1 MHELIVPTEV
11 GILEIMQNG
20 SLSPNNYKK
29 LEIKNTN
36 QRTIGEYLDSDFPFQ
51 KGIEPG
57 SGAYVGK
64 SSQVFIRNSCI
75 DNIRFSHE
83 KEKCI
88 FLNPKYYDDSIV
100 DNEDILFC
108 TDANIGDCCLYIS
121 DDDEKTM
128 FSSGMIK
135 LNFKDQHKKYYVI
148 GLMRDGYF
156 REQLKAATPKGST
169 IKHSGDLFLHCLI
182 PDCPYEWIYSL
193 MENLVKN
200 IAYTE
205 HISDKKL
212 RHTEKKISDEIIKK
226 EYDYINPS
234 IQLLLSKARL
244 DSGIYSNQVFQWKSN
259 VENYCNGYSNLE
271 DFGFKLKRGP
281 NLAKRDLG
289 RSIQTKRF
297 RKGYSLLI
305 YPSDIS
311 SSGFINEV
319 SYLGAR
325 NPIWYLGKSDILFSA
340 EGTIGKTFIVCDDT
354 MRFTT
359 NFHGTIISPITG
371 NTPLNK
377 SIFIGL
383 YLNYLRSNEVLT
395 KMSVGANGGSFAVGY
410 WDNIIIPNVPD
421 SFMMEL
427 AEIYNNYTTLNPAI
441 FNQSAI
447 KLAGIYQLNNFLIR
461 CKILLD
467 EICNDLKS
475 NSVKTED
482 YYKQFF
488 E

>member
-11 GILEIMQNG
+11 GILDIMKNG
-20 SLSPNNYKK
+20 SLSPNNYKR
-29 LEIKNTN
+29 LEIINPK
-36 QRTIGEYLDSDFPFQ
+36 QSEICEYLDSDIPFQ

-57 SGAYVGK
+57 SGAYVKK
-64 SSQVFIRNSCI
+64 SDQVFIRNSCI
-75 DNIRFSHE
+75 DSIRFSLE

-88 FLNPKYYDDSIV
+88 FLNPKYYDGSTV
-100 DNEDILFC
+100 ENEDILFC
-108 TDANIGDCCLYIS
+108 TDANIGDCCLYIGDS
-121 DDDEKTM
+121 EKAM
-128 FSSGMIK
+128 YSSGMIK
-135 LNFKDQHKKYYVI
+135 LNFKDQRKKYYVM
-148 GLMRDGYF
+148 GLMRDDYF
-156 REQLKAATPKGST
+156 IEQLKAATPKGST
-169 IKHSGDLFLHCLI
+169 IKHSGYLFLHCLI
-182 PDCPYEWIYSL
+182 PDCPYEWLYSL

-205 HISDKKL
+205 HICNLKL
-212 RHTEKKISDEIIKK
+212 RLTEEKIAEEIITK

-234 IQLLLSKARL
+234 IQLLISKARL
-244 DSGIYSNQVFQWKSN
+244 DSGVYSNQVFQWKSN
-259 VENYCNGYSNLE
+259 VENYNSGYSNLE
-271 DFGFKLKRGP
+271 EFGFKLKRGP

-311 SSGFINEV
+311 SSGYINEV

-354 MRFTT
+354 MKFTT
-359 NFHGTIISPITG
+359 NFHGTIISPIS
-371 NTPLNK
+371 PEISLDK

-383 YLNYLRSNEVLT
+383 YLNFLRSNEVLS

-410 WDNIIIPNVPD
+410 WDNIIIPNV
-421 SFMMEL
+421 SETFMSEL
-427 AEIYNNYTTLNPAI
+427 AKIYNNNIALNPAS

-447 KLAGIYQLNNFLIR
+447 KSSGIYQLNNFLIR
-461 CKILLD
+461 CKALLS
-467 EICNDLKS
+467 EICSDLKS
-475 NSVKTED
+475 DSLKTEE
-482 YYKQFF
+482 YYNNFF